1 MGPNHL
7 VAQHRGPADAGL
19 GVPEAGVL
27 LLAAFAAAVGAAIN
41 SVAGGGTLVTFPMIV
56 ALGVDPLVA
65 NATSRLS
72 LLTGALGGVWGY
84 RAQLARTQSWLVPFS
99 VPSVLG
105 GLAGGW
111 LVLMTGSR
119 TFSQIV
125 PFLVLGATVLFM
137 VQGPIVR
144 WLRQRPGASGAAD
157 QPVRAGPVF
166 LVSQFLVGVYGGYFG
181 AGMGIIMLAVL
192 GILGFTNIHEMNG
205 LKSWGGLLTTVAA
218 GILFAGG
225 GVVLWPVA
233 FAMAVG
239 SLVGGYGGSVLAQ
252 RVGAV
257 WVHRAVVAVGLGSF
271 VWLMLR

>member
-1 MGPNHL
+1 M
-7 VAQHRGPADAGL
+7 
-19 GVPEAGVL
+19 PEAGVL
-27 LLAAFAAAVGAAIN
+27 FIAALSAALGAAIN

-72 LLTGALGGVWGY
+72 LLTGALGGAWGY
-84 RAQLARTQSWLVPFS
+84 RAQLARNRSWLVPFS

-105 GLAGGW
+105 GLTGGW
-111 LVLMTGSR
+111 LVLVTGSQ
-119 TFSQIV
+119 TFSRVV

-137 VQGPIVR
+137 VQGPVVR
-144 WLRQRPGASGAAD
+144 WLRRRQGASGEAHQA
-157 QPVRAGPVF
+157 VRAGPAF
-166 LVSQFLVGVYGGYFG
+166 IVSQFLVGVYGGYFG

-192 GILGFTNIHEMNG
+192 GILGFTDIHEMNG
-205 LKSWGGLLTTVAA
+205 LKSWGGLLTTIAA
-218 GILFAGG
+218 GLLFAGG

-239 SLVGGYGGSVLAQ
+239 SLAGGYGGSLLAQ
-252 RVGAV
+252 RVGPV

-271 VWLMLR
+271 VWLALRY